1 MALVRMRRA
10 SVRRAFG
17 ANAAVARRLPDCS
30 AIPIYPETKLCYGA
44 PGRGNSM
51 KTKII
56 LLAIAIAAV
65 LVGFA
70 LPTPGADR
78 RAQSQFATL
87 EVGG

>member
-1 MALVRMRRA
+1 
-10 SVRRAFG
+10 
-17 ANAAVARRLPDCS
+17 
-30 AIPIYPETKLCYGA
+30 
-44 PGRGNSM
+44 M
-51 KTKII
+51 KIKII

-87 EVGG
+87 EAGG